1 VREGETERDRLVRA
15 ATCESTLYAE
25 VASDAR
31 ATRGALYVVFG
42 VALAAGIG
50 HLPSE
55 GLSGFL
61 AGGARWLVAW
71 AVWLLAV
78 HLGALAMGHPSE
90 LGRLFR
96 ALGYASVPFA
106 LAALEWIPLLGAL
119 VWLVKWGLGFLAFTT
134 GAREAL
140 ALESSQAA
148 VLCAIGLALAAIVL
162 RVL

>member
-15 ATCESTLYAE
+15 ATCEPTLYAE
-25 VASDAR
+25 VATDAR

-50 HLPSE
+50 HLPAQGVS
-55 GLSGFL
+55 GLL
-61 AGGARWLVAW
+61 AGSARWLVAW

-78 HLGALAMGHPSE
+78 HLGAIALGRPGE

-119 VWLVKWGLGFLAFTT
+119 LWLAKWGLGFLAFTT

-140 ALESSQAA
+140 ALESSSAA
-148 VLCAIGLALAAIVL
+148 LLCGVGLVLTAIALHVL
-162 RVL
+162 